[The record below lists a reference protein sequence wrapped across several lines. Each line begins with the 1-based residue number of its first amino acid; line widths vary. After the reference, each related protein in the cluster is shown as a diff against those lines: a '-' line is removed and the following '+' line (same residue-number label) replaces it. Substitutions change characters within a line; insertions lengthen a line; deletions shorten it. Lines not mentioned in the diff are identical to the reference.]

1 MFSPCQITAST
12 LTTCLGHGRAANW
25 QALQAGQSGLAP
37 CAFET
42 VQLATWIGEVAGVD
56 AITLAEPLARYDCRN
71 NRLTQLGLLGD
82 GFAAA
87 VLAARERYGPE
98 RVGVFLGTSTAGI
111 LQTELAYR
119 QRDTA

>member
-87 VLAARERYGPE
+87 VLAARERYGPRAFALE
-98 RVGVFLGTSTAGI
+98 QHSGGRYAIEVASSK
-111 LQTELAYR
+111 
-119 QRDTA
+119 